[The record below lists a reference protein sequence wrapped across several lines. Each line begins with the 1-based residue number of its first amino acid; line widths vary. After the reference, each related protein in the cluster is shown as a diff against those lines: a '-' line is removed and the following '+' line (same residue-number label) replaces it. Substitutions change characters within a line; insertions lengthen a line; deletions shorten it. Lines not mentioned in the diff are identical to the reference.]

1 MRKGKYYMLVAII
14 WIVVAI
20 VASAISAHGN
30 ESQPVPT
37 LTMSATWAVA
47 TPTPVIDAPV
57 IDAPVIMAYQ
67 FYLPFVKHTGS
78 GE

>member
-1 MRKGKYYMLVAII
+1 MNSKYYMLTVII

-20 VASAISAHGN
+20 LASVISAHGN
-30 ESQPVPT
+30 EAQPAPT

-57 IDAPVIMAYQ
+57 VHRV
-67 FYLPFVKHTGS
+67 YLPVVGG